1 MLLVFDSALK
11 YYIILVIYLDEMF
24 CNTVEMGI
32 SLTPL
37 TGNACH
43 SLADAFNKKQHGRC
57 MKYYN
62 KNILL
67 VL

>member
-1 MLLVFDSALK
+1 
-11 YYIILVIYLDEMF
+11 MF

-37 TGNACH
+37 TGNVCH

>member
-1 MLLVFDSALK
+1 
-11 YYIILVIYLDEMF
+11 MF
-24 CNTVEMGI
+24 FNTVEMGN

-43 SLADAFNKKQHGRC
+43 RLEDALNKKQHGRC
-57 MKYYN
+57 IKKYN

-67 VL
+67 IL